1 MSGKP
6 TSGPLHDKLKD
17 CKRIFRRELRAAARK
32 YELDEFETTERT
44 SELDL
49 ATFWK
54 ILNAKKS
61 SATKRSGNVL
71 VFDGQQAHS
80 TDEILQGWHSYFSNL
95 YSFSEDSRYNTEFKQ
110 ETQEM
115 VDSFLKLDAN
125 NEYSVLGSNQ
135 ITVEELQK
143 LINALPNN
151 KSGSID
157 NLTYEHLKHGGERL
171 TSAVCVLLIQ

>member
-17 CKRIFRRELRAAARK
+17 CKRIFRRELRDAARK

-49 ATFWK
+49 ASFWK

-61 SATKRSGNVL
+61 TATKRSGNVL
-71 VFDGQQAHS
+71 FFDGQQAQS
-80 TDEILQGWHSYFSNL
+80 TDEILQGWHSYFSKL
-95 YSFSEDSRYNTEFKQ
+95 YSFSEDSRYNNEFKQ

-115 VDSFLKLDAN
+115 VDGFHLM
-125 NEYSVLGSNQ
+125 Q
-135 ITVEELQK
+135 ISTV
-143 LINALPNN
+143 
-151 KSGSID
+151 
-157 NLTYEHLKHGGERL
+157 Y
-171 TSAVCVLLIQ
+171 